1 MKIKNVLI
9 KGFMAAVMGAF
20 LMVPAMSSVSAEE
33 AAQPADK
40 AVTTEAN
47 GDNVVQVNLPY
58 KYTSTRYGY
67 SIMCPT
73 QPNVVPA
80 SFFDETDKGDVL
92 IFEGDINNIK
102 KAWLV
107 LINAYDD
114 ADIPANAGT
123 VSDAERK
130 TLLENFSNKYM
141 IVNSRVVEVAE
152 NTYGIYGYTPKEV
165 KVDTNGDG
173 VFDDTATAENQM
185 IMTYMPGEFGG
196 HFMISLIDNPEL
208 SMVGAATYNA
218 ALTTFKQWPTSEY
231 QQFLELSK
239 LPKKKKK

>member
-1 MKIKNVLI
+1 MKIKNVLV

-33 AAQPADK
+33 AAAPAEQ
-40 AVTTEAN
+40 AVTADAN
-47 GDNVVQVNLPY
+47 GGTVVSVELPY

-80 SFFDETDKGDVL
+80 SLFDETTKGDLL
-92 IFEGDINNIK
+92 IFEGDVDNVK

-107 LINAYDD
+107 LINAYEE
-114 ADIPANAGT
+114 ADLPANIGT

-130 TLLENFSNKYM
+130 TLLENFANKSM
-141 IVNSRVVEVAE
+141 LVNCRVVEVAE
-152 NTYGIYGYTPKEV
+152 KTYGIYGYTPKEFE
-165 KVDTNGDG
+165 VDTDGDG
-173 VFDDTATAENQM
+173 KFDDTVTAENQM
-185 IMTYMPGEFGG
+185 IKTYMPGEFGG
-196 HFMISLIDNPEL
+196 HFMVMLIDNPEL
-208 SMVGAATYNA
+208 SAVGAATYNA

-231 QQFLELSK
+231 QEFLELSK

>member
-20 LMVPAMSSVSAEE
+20 LMVPAMSSVYAEE

-58 KYTSTRYGY
+58 KYTSTRFGY
-67 SIMCPT
+67 TIMCPT

-80 SFFDETDKGDVL
+80 SLFDETSKGDIL
-92 IFEGDINNIK
+92 IFEGNVDDVK
-102 KAWLV
+102 KAWIV

-114 ADIPANAGT
+114 GDIPANAGS

-130 TLLENFSNKYM
+130 TILDNFSNKY
-141 IVNSRVVEVAE
+141 VLTNTRVVEVAE
-152 NTYGIYGYTPKEV
+152 NVFGIYGITPKELQ
-165 KVDTNGDG
+165 VDTNGDG
-173 VFDDTATAENQM
+173 QLDETVTAENQM
-185 IMTYMPGEFGG
+185 VQTYLPGEFGG
-196 HFMISLIDNPEL
+196 RFMISLIDSPEI
-208 SMVGAATYNA
+208 SMAGLATYNA

-239 LPKKKKK
+239 LPKKKKN

>member
-73 QPNVVPA
+73 
-80 SFFDETDKGDVL
+80 
-92 IFEGDINNIK
+92 
-102 KAWLV
+102 
-107 LINAYDD
+107 
-114 ADIPANAGT
+114 
-123 VSDAERK
+123 
-130 TLLENFSNKYM
+130 
-141 IVNSRVVEVAE
+141 
-152 NTYGIYGYTPKEV
+152 TP
-165 KVDTNGDG
+165 
-173 VFDDTATAENQM
+173 F
-185 IMTYMPGEFGG
+185 
-196 HFMISLIDNPEL
+196 
-208 SMVGAATYNA
+208 
-218 ALTTFKQWPTSEY
+218 
-231 QQFLELSK
+231 
-239 LPKKKKK
+239 